1 MKSKYLS
8 PPKKSN
14 RSSNVRYKSN
24 RTSKLS
30 REYIQIEEVPR
41 LPNLQ
46 QPSISG
52 KTKKRSNSVTCIS
65 GGGGKPMASHIAL
78 KKKLVEQFKQQN
90 TSHMTGSIVVQ
101 VKYPSTI
108 NDAKYKAAQ
117 RLVMLKDICS
127 RQGYDLTVTNQTIT
141 PLVKIARG
149 NKKYQ
154 VLKTNIEMRKI

>member
-1 MKSKYLS
+1 
-8 PPKKSN
+8 
-14 RSSNVRYKSN
+14 
-24 RTSKLS
+24 
-30 REYIQIEEVPR
+30 
-41 LPNLQ
+41 
-46 QPSISG
+46 
-52 KTKKRSNSVTCIS
+52 
-65 GGGGKPMASHIAL
+65 
-78 KKKLVEQFKQQN
+78 
-90 TSHMTGSIVVQ
+90 MTGSIVVQ